1 LENLVKY
8 LLAPLQ
14 TGVYYGQFMI
24 DFSTLEQ
31 FFREVA
37 TKVAKEHEADSRD
50 LIKAAEKIKR
60 GGTFTLEELKKHFDL
75 ATLHLLGSEE
85 CSKEILE
92 YISGR
97 EEIGRVALY
106 ERLMFWRDLPPGRL
120 RFLESRFFH
129 DIVDV
134 AVVDVGKK
142 EDEKIILE
150 VATTKNGGMSRFHN
164 FIKSIP
170 HIGNT
175 IEEIRKRKTH
185 SSRYTFRPYP
195 LAVSLWLGHEKSAAV
210 PGDLKDFLRGAVRYY
225 AEEEWRTAIVLS
237 AIAVESILAD
247 LYEEQYKKY
256 APNVPLGEL
265 FHKVKNKIEF
275 SSDIIGAIEKV
286 NGARIS
292 AVHRS
297 RFPVSDR
304 EASNALHGATIF
316 IMWYS
321 SNF

>member
-1 LENLVKY
+1 MEHLIKY

-14 TGVYYGQFMI
+14 TGVYYGQFMA
-24 DFSTLEQ
+24 DFSMLEQ
-31 FFREVA
+31 LFREVA
-37 TKVAKEHEADSRD
+37 TKVAKEHEANSRD

-60 GGTFTLEELKKHFDL
+60 GGTFALEELKRYFDL

-85 CSKEILE
+85 CPKEILE

-97 EEIGRVALY
+97 EEIGRMALY
-106 ERLMFWRDLPPGRL
+106 QRLMFWRDLPPGRI
-120 RFLESRFFH
+120 RSLESRFFH

-134 AVVDVGKK
+134 AAIDVRKK

-150 VATTKNGGMSRFHN
+150 VATTKKDGMSRFHN

-170 HIGNT
+170 HIGDT
-175 IEEIRKRKTH
+175 ITEIRKRKTH

-195 LAVSLWLGHEKSAAV
+195 LAVRLWLMHEKSVAV
-210 PGDLKDFLRGAVRYY
+210 PNDLKDFLRGAVRYY
-225 AEEEWRTAIVLS
+225 TEEEWRTSIVLS

-247 LYEEQYKKY
+247 LYEEQYKEY

-265 FHKVKNKIEF
+265 FHKVKNKITF
-275 SSDIIGAIEKV
+275 SSDIIRAIENV
-286 NGARIS
+286 NEARIS

-316 IMWYS
+316 VMWYS